1 MIPAEGSCVDLL
13 DRKFAKLIRLVVN
26 LSDPDF
32 TSGRLAKKEVT
43 LEEEELQRID
53 LSLLGVSMVRE
64 VILCNFMLPLAAAGI
79 ELVLCSHD
87 RVLVRKVEELAS
99 NFDGDW
105 LIAIQREKPNSGTPS
120 MIVNIAAHVEFHKV
134 GKPGKSGEKAR
145 PNLLHIKRNEA
156 DESLIVQSIDEKPLR
171 ESVLDDLWI
180 NFPMGKKEIAPSLI
194 HHWWPVW
201 THTNIQPILECR
213 VAHENERSLALRSN
227 VSNACISH
235 GVLLYLSFHM
245 ADDKERKTLEE
256 RNQMSDL
263 ERLRHSCAHV
273 LATAIS
279 RLWPDAQFAA
289 GPPVEGGFY
298 YDVDLEHRISSADFE
313 KIEAEMK
320 KVVKANDPFE
330 RLVVSR
336 AEAMELAQSGRLAA
350 LSERD
355 VPSVFKV
362 DLLNDIPEDEEI
374 SIYKNG
380 DFWDLCAGPHVGRT
394 GNCKAFKV
402 MSVASAFY
410 KGDKDKQSLQR
421 IYGTCFKNKTLLDE
435 HLERLEEAKKRD
447 HRRLGRE
454 MNLFAFDESV
464 GQGLPLWK
472 PKGGIIRRELQDFIS
487 EELDKQGYYQVFTPH
502 IGKLDLYRT
511 SGHFPYYEES
521 QFPPIVERDAMK
533 SLADD
538 GVTCSDL
545 VNYISTGEI
554 EGFLLKPMNCPH
566 HIKIFDSEHRSY
578 RDLPVRLAEFG
589 TVYRWEQSG
598 ELGGL
603 TRVRSFTQD
612 DAHLFCMPEQ
622 LGEEIQGCLGLVKKV
637 LGTLGMDQ
645 YGVRLSLR
653 DPDSDKYVGDPAN
666 WDKAEA
672 ALREAV
678 ESLGVDYTEEL
689 GEAAFYGPKIDFVV
703 KDVIGRDWQLGT
715 VQVDYNLPE
724 RFNLSYIGSD
734 NKPHRPVMIHR
745 APFGS
750 LERFVG
756 LLIEHFEGKFP
767 TWLAPE
773 QVRVLPISEKFKD
786 QADVLVSRL
795 AEKGVRVKVDH
806 TGDKIGAKIRLA
818 RMDRV
823 PYLAVLGAREVEDQT
838 VSVRHR
844 DQGDLGSIPTDDFV
858 EKILQDVS
866 RRSLS

>member
-1 MIPAEGSCVDLL
+1 M
-13 DRKFAKLIRLVVN
+13 
-26 LSDPDF
+26 
-32 TSGRLAKKEVT
+32 
-43 LEEEELQRID
+43 
-53 LSLLGVSMVRE
+53 
-64 VILCNFMLPLAAAGI
+64 
-79 ELVLCSHD
+79 
-87 RVLVRKVEELAS
+87 
-99 NFDGDW
+99 
-105 LIAIQREKPNSGTPS
+105 
-120 MIVNIAAHVEFHKV
+120 
-134 GKPGKSGEKAR
+134 
-145 PNLLHIKRNEA
+145 A
-156 DESLIVQSIDEKPLR
+156 DE
-171 ESVLDDLWI
+171 
-180 NFPMGKKEIAPSLI
+180 
-194 HHWWPVW
+194 
-201 THTNIQPILECR
+201 
-213 VAHENERSLALRSN
+213 
-227 VSNACISH
+227 
-235 GVLLYLSFHM
+235 
-245 ADDKERKTLEE
+245 KERKTLEE
-256 RNQMSDL
+256 RQQLSDL

-273 LATAIS
+273 LATAVS
-279 RLWPDAQFAA
+279 RIWPDAQFAA

-298 YDVDLEHRISSADFE
+298 YDVDLEHRISPDDFPQ
-313 KIEAEMK
+313 IEAEMK
-320 KVVKANDPFE
+320 KVVKENAPFE
-330 RLVVSR
+330 RIVVSR
-336 AEAMELAQSGRLAA
+336 DEAMSLAKSGRLASVA
-350 LSERD
+350 ERD
-355 VPSVFKV
+355 VESVFKV

-410 KGDKDKQSLQR
+410 KGDKNNQSLQR
-421 IYGTCFKNKTLLDE
+421 IYGTCFKNRTLLDE

-454 MNLFAFDESV
+454 MGLFTFDESV

-472 PKGGIIRRELQDFIS
+472 PKGGIIRRQLQDFITA
-487 EELDKQGYYQVFTPH
+487 ELDKQGYFQVFTPH

-511 SGHFPYYEES
+511 SGHFPYYEDS
-521 QFPPIVERDAMK
+521 QFPPIVERDAIK
-533 SLADD
+533 QLGDEGTS
-538 GVTCSDL
+538 CSEL
-545 VNYISTGEI
+545 LNFISTGEI

-566 HIKIFDSEHRSY
+566 HIKIFASEHRSY

-612 DAHLFCMPEQ
+612 DAHLFCTPEQ
-622 LGEEIQGCLGLVKKV
+622 VGEEIQGCLGLVKKV
-637 LGTLGMDQ
+637 LTTLGMSE
-645 YGVRLSLR
+645 YTVRLSLR

-666 WDKAEA
+666 WDKAEE

-678 ESLGVDYTEEL
+678 ETLGVDYTEEP

-724 RFNLSYIGSD
+724 RFDLSYIGPD

-773 QVRVLPISEKFKD
+773 QVRILPISEKFLTE
-786 QADVLVSRL
+786 ADAIADRL
-795 AEKGVRVKVDH
+795 AEEGVRVSVDRAD
-806 TGDKIGAKIRLA
+806 DKIGAKIRLA

-823 PYLAVLGAREVEDQT
+823 SYLGVLGAREVEENT
-838 VSVRHR
+838 ISVRHR
-844 DQGDLGSIPTDDFV
+844 DRGELGSLSTDDFV
-858 EKILQDVS
+858 NQILTDIS
-866 RRSLS
+866 SRSL